1 MGEDAA
7 RVHPVPQGHHEQHGR
22 PARHLRQQ
30 GGAHAHRQGVLAQP
44 AQRHAGMTDCSVE
57 IVDL

>member
-22 PARHLRQQ
+22 PTRHLRQQ

-44 AQRHAGMTDCSVE
+44 AQRHAGMRTAQWK
-57 IVDL
+57 